1 MSGTAAILLCAG
13 GSARMGFDKLLTPIA
28 GKTAIERSLDALLS
42 GGADSVV
49 FAVSPSSRAYVEA
62 LACPVP
68 HAVVDGGETRAKSV
82 KHALDAVKNAEI
94 VAIHD
99 AARCM
104 VSPEIVRASIESA
117 RRYGSGVVAA
127 KAADTT
133 MLLGT
138 DGLPVPLEREKL
150 VRMQTPQT
158 FRLSEIKRAY
168 EGDLSR
174 ATDDCSLYIA
184 AGYTPK
190 FVFVSGEHANQKLT
204 SAEDWLLA
212 LATYA
217 HVGTGFDTHRLV
229 EGRRLVLGGVE
240 IPFEKGLLGHSDAD
254 VLTHAVID
262 ALLGAASLGD
272 IGRHFPDSDPAYEG
286 ADSIS
291 LLEEAV
297 RRVHAAGYRVGHV
310 DATVIAQRP
319 KLAPYWPGMRARLAA
334 AMDVEPAAVSL
345 KATTTEGMNDEGRGL
360 CISAQAA
367 ATVY

>member
-1 MSGTAAILLCAG
+1 MSRVAAILLCAG
-13 GSARMGFDKLLTPIA
+13 GSERMGFDKLLTPIA
-28 GKTAIERSLDALLS
+28 GKTAVERSLDALLS
-42 GGADSVV
+42 GGAEEIV
-49 FAVSPSSRAYVEA
+49 FAVSPSSRAYVES
-62 LACPVP
+62 LPCPVP
-68 HAVVDGGETRAKSV
+68 HAVVEGGQTRAESV
-82 KHALDAVKNAEI
+82 KHALDAITDAEI

-104 VSPEIVRASIESA
+104 VPPETVRASIESA
-117 RRYGSGVVAA
+117 RAFGSGVVAA
-127 KAADTT
+127 RAADTT
-133 MLLGT
+133 MLLGE
-138 DGLPVPLEREKL
+138 DGLPIPLEREKL
-150 VRMQTPQT
+150 VRTQTPQT
-158 FRLSEIKRAY
+158 FRLNEIKRAY
-168 EGDLSR
+168 EGGLSR

-184 AGYTPK
+184 AGYAPK
-190 FVFVSGEHANQKLT
+190 FVFVSGEKANQKLT
-204 SAEDWLLA
+204 TAGDWLLA

-297 RRVHAAGYRVGHV
+297 RRVRAAGYRVGHV

-319 KLAPYWPGMRARLAA
+319 KLAPYWPDMRARLSA
-334 AMDVEPAAVSL
+334 AMGVEPDAVSL

-367 ATVY
+367 ATIY